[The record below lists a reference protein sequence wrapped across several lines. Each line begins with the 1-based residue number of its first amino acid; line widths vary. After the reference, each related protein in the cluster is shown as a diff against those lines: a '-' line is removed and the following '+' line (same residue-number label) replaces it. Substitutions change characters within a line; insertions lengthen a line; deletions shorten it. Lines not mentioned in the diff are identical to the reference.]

1 MHRASVL
8 ALISA
13 CALCASTARANTP
26 EDTLGLGARAIGLG
40 GAGTVTSDDFSGVYY
55 NPANL
60 SFCNNRGFSITLSHL
75 SYGLDFEARP
85 DDPEVEAPRD
95 QTRAYVGFCTDL
107 PYGLA
112 FGMTFG
118 TGFQSPMTLD
128 QTTLAATPQF
138 AAYGEPL
145 EQLTIMLGLGWRI
158 FDELSIGLGAAVL
171 INSFLVV
178 DAAIPVADDEEV
190 FAALHWDLSPTVAP
204 HVGARWSP
212 TAELDFGIAYRG
224 ALFHDLE
231 GNALVDVT
239 VAGVLL
245 EVDLLLESA
254 GWYSPQQVAIGGAVA
269 PIEPLTIAADLT
281 WYRWSLHPGPFVI
294 ASPANPDDPMSVAAA
309 LMYAPREDLGFRDV
323 WVPRL
328 GVEYRFDEPEV
339 AVRGGYSYRA
349 AIVAHPRGRA
359 NLLDG
364 PVHSVVL
371 GAGYHAGGHRA
382 GPPNSAFGPM
392 HGEHRDPEAR
402 AVHSGINT
410 DIDVFVRLAV
420 MEHQHVSRAEM
431 QPVLNDYAFGGTMID
446 LGLTATVG
454 WY

>member
-1 MHRASVL
+1 MLRAQLL
-8 ALISA
+8 ALSFA
-13 CALCASTARANTP
+13 CALASPARANTP

-40 GAGTVTSDDFSGVYY
+40 GAGTATSDDFSGVYY

-60 SFCNNRGFSITLSHL
+60 GFCNNRGFSVTLSHL
-75 SYGLDFEARP
+75 SYGLDLEAQP
-85 DDPEVEAPRD
+85 DDPELEAPRD
-95 QTRAYVGFCTDL
+95 QTRAYIGFCTDL

-112 FGMTFG
+112 FGMAFG
-118 TGFQSPMTLD
+118 TGFENPMTLD
-128 QTTLAATPQF
+128 QTTLAPTPQY

-145 EQLTIMLGLGWRI
+145 EQLTILLGLGWRI

-171 INSFLVV
+171 INSFLLV
-178 DAAIPVADDEEV
+178 DASIPVAEDDEV
-190 FAALHWDLSPTVAP
+190 SARLHWDLSPTIAP
-204 HVGARWSP
+204 YLGARWSP
-212 TAELDFGIAYRG
+212 IPELDFGIAYRG

-231 GNALVDVT
+231 ANALVDVT
-239 VAGVLL
+239 LAGVLL

-254 GWYSPQQVAIGGAVA
+254 GWYSPPQVAVGGAVS
-269 PIEPLTIAADLT
+269 PIDALTIAADVT
-281 WYRWSLHPGPFVI
+281 WYRWSLHPGPFVV

-309 LMYAPREDLGFRDV
+309 LMYAPREDLGFQDV
-323 WVPRL
+323 WMPRL
-328 GVEYRFDEPEV
+328 GVEYRFVDPEV

-371 GAGYHAGGHRA
+371 GAGYHAGGHRE

-392 HGEHRDPEAR
+392 HGEHRDPEAL
-402 AVHSGINT
+402 AVHSGINA

-420 MEHQHVSRAEM
+420 MESQHVARTDT
-431 QPVLNDYAFGGTMID
+431 QPVLNDYTFGGTMLD